1 MSVTRTLSLKTVF
14 QTTLLNEKF
23 EAIPISVNRK
33 NLNFALVKLKSNS
46 FDYKNL
52 IKYLENASVYYA
64 LPKKRIEELKSEGL
78 FNDLVE

>member
-1 MSVTRTLSLKTVF
+1 MGITRTLGLKSVF

-52 IKYLENASVYYA
+52 IKH
-64 LPKKRIEELKSEGL
+64 
-78 FNDLVE
+78 